1 MTRIENVLF
10 YFTTHTHTH
19 THTQTHT
26 HFHMFNVYI
35 GWHILGSHICKE
47 WWAINENKRKTNV
60 HVDAFKN
67 NQRSRKPKTSVL
79 WKKENRKV
87 TTTAFSSVTTGW
99 RQRARREKKKKNFLQ
114 GVGSACF
121 IPARVRGSRPG
132 WRIRPGEA
140 VAFSI
145 GRSPGGCTLWDTGS
159 ASILDRKS
167 GPGAHGSCSASR
179 LGPSADLRGHPVA
192 KNTQVHPRFSASWGR
207 IWDPKASPGSRRAV
221 WPCRRRPRADGG
233 SGPRPPLQ
241 VVPVEVQGQS
251 LSLSL
256 SLCV

>member
-10 YFTTHTHTH
+10 YFTTHTHTHTH

-79 WKKENRKV
+79 WKKENRTV

-99 RQRARREKKKKNFLQ
+99 RQRARREKKKKKLPPRGRICLLHPGQ
-114 GVGSACF
+114 GEGK
-121 IPARVRGSRPG
+121 PARLADPTRRGGRVFHRSVPGRLYSVRY
-132 WRIRPGEA
+132 
-140 VAFSI
+140 
-145 GRSPGGCTLWDTGS
+145 
-159 ASILDRKS
+159 RKCLHF
-167 GPGAHGSCSASR
+167 GQE
-179 LGPSADLRGHPVA
+179 V
-192 KNTQVHPRFSASWGR
+192 
-207 IWDPKASPGSRRAV
+207 
-221 WPCRRRPRADGG
+221 
-233 SGPRPPLQ
+233 GPRRSWEL
-241 VVPVEVQGQS
+241 
-251 LSLSL
+251 
-256 SLCV
+256 